1 MSTRHSRHPMRVFG
15 SSSVHAFQRSAIALA
30 ITAALLSAPVCAQ
43 EATTT
48 TTEANT
54 ASDPNTATDAKKK
67 SATEVEAVVVTGIRG
82 SVYRAQ
88 DIKRDSDT
96 FVDSVT
102 ALDIGALPDRS
113 VTETLSRIPGVTIDH
128 FLSVGDP
135 EHFSAEGSGVQV
147 RGLTQVRS
155 ELNGRDSFSAS
166 GGRALSFQDVPSE
179 LMAGVDVYKN
189 QKADMIEGGVGGSVD
204 LRTFMPFDFDGQRI
218 SASLSENYGDFAEEY
233 KPTVSALYSNT
244 WDTSVGKVGLLVD
257 ITHSELATRTDGMF
271 VRPFF
276 RNDNNDLDGDGTN
289 DELWLPRGADWR
301 TLEYERERD
310 GAYVALQWKPSDDV
324 ELYATAFQ
332 SKYDELWNEDAIFV
346 SNDPLQV
353 SLDTSQP
360 YELDGDVFRSGRLTQ
375 PGGVP
380 MGTDIRASHRESKT
394 TDYSFGLKW
403 KLSEAT
409 QLSTDFQYI
418 KATTKSLDSTVS
430 LGVNVPYVDVTLNGN
445 GVPSIGVDEQFTA
458 NPANYYWGFTMDHRD
473 DNEADQIA
481 WRADLKHSF
490 DGGFVRAVKFG
501 VRLTDRGATSIDTG
515 YDWQPVFQ
523 PWMQWWALPGGQPL
537 PGLDLN
543 DTVNS
548 SLVHLNTFD
557 NFYRGDAST
566 PGSFFAP
573 VLGTALGFP
582 NSYQD
587 IHGAASPYYLCCYG
601 QITPR
606 SVQDPQ
612 WRNVQNEKTTGA
624 YAMLDFSVD
633 DLRLDGNVG
642 VRAVRTENSAQGFLV
657 YPNQAFAPYLGA
669 GESEPITAKNS
680 YTDVLPSMNV
690 RWEFADN
697 LILRFAA
704 SKAIARPNFSDMQAY
719 QILNAGINENNMVG
733 GESCA
738 DIRDGVDPNDP
749 SDDPTV
755 MPAGCLDLTGS
766 SYDNPYL
773 KPMKANQFDLSLEWY
788 FDPDKG
794 GMAWVNLFRKDVK
807 DYFRRQSQLVSY
819 PGVDGNQYDYLI
831 SRPVNVGTARIQGA
845 EIGWTQFFDFLPAP
859 FDGFGMS
866 ANYTYI
872 DSSTNVPNN
881 LDTQPVD
888 TDGSTFGDLPADGL
902 SKNSYNVAAFYEKG
916 PWQIRLAYNWRS
928 EYLLSIGPNGYN
940 GGDGGIAWKLPVYSD
955 AYGQLDGSIFY
966 KFNDH
971 IQLGLE
977 MNNLNNAEQRTI
989 MDQNGAGRRVTS
1001 WYVND
1006 TRYAATL
1013 RLTF

>member
-1 MSTRHSRHPMRVFG
+1 MSKRQCRYPVSRMVDCSSIRSSFG
-15 SSSVHAFQRSAIALA
+15 TLQRSAIALSIA
-30 ITAALLSAPVCAQ
+30 AALLSANVHAQ
-43 EATTT
+43 EA
-48 TTEANT
+48 AST
-54 ASDPNTATDAKKK
+54 ADDAKKED
-67 SATEVEAVVVTGIRG
+67 ATELDAVVVSGIRG
-82 SVYRAQ
+82 SVYKAQ

-166 GGRALSFQDVPSE
+166 GGRSLSFQDVPAE

-204 LRTFMPFDFDGQRI
+204 LRTFMPFDFEGQRI
-218 SASLSENYGDFAEEY
+218 SASFSENYGDFAEEY
-233 KPTVSALYSNT
+233 KPTVSALYSNS
-244 WDTSVGKVGLLVD
+244 WETSAGKVGFLID

-276 RNDNNDLDGDGTN
+276 KNDNNDLNGDGVN
-289 DELWLPRGADWR
+289 EELWLPRGADWR

-310 GAYVALQWKPSDDV
+310 GAYIALQWQPSDDV

-353 SLDTSQP
+353 TLDTSQP

-403 KLSEAT
+403 KLSDST
-409 QLSTDFQYI
+409 QLTTDFQYI
-418 KATTKSLDSTVS
+418 KATTKGLDSTVS
-430 LGVNVPYVDVTLNGN
+430 LGVNVPYVDVTLNGS
-445 GVPSIGVDEQFTA
+445 GVPSIGIDEQFTA

-473 DNEADQIA
+473 DNEADQMA

-501 VRLTDRGATSIDTG
+501 VRMTDRGATSIDTG

-523 PWMQWWALPGGQPL
+523 PWMQWWALPGDQPL

-543 DTVNS
+543 ETVNS

-557 NFYRGDAST
+557 NFYRGDANT

-582 NSYQD
+582 NSYLD
-587 IHGAASPYYLCCYG
+587 IHGAAAPYYNCCFG

-606 SVQDPQ
+606 SLQDPQ
-612 WRNVQNEKTTGA
+612 WQNVQNEKTTGA
-624 YAMLDFSVD
+624 YAMLDFSLD
-633 DLRLDGNVG
+633 DIRLDGNVG
-642 VRAVRTENSAQGFLV
+642 VRAVRTENSARGFV
-657 YPNQAFAPYLGA
+657 INPNRSYAPYLGA
-669 GESEPITAKNS
+669 GESQPITANNS
-680 YTDVLPSMNV
+680 YTDVLPSLNV
-690 RWEFADN
+690 RWELVDD

-719 QILNAGINENNMVG
+719 QVLNADV
-733 GESCA
+733 
-738 DIRDGVDPNDP
+738 RDGVTP
-749 SDDPTV
+749 PTDGSALPV
-755 MPAGCLDLTGS
+755 TDLELTGS
-766 SYDNPYL
+766 SFDNPYL
-773 KPMKANQFDLSLEWY
+773 EPMKANQFDLSLEWY

-794 GMAWVNLFRKDVK
+794 GMAWINLFRKDVK
-807 DYFRRQSQLVSY
+807 DYFRRQTQLVSY

-831 SRPVNVGTARIQGA
+831 TRPVNVGTARIQGA
-845 EIGWTQFFDFLPAP
+845 EIGWNQFFDFLPAP
-859 FDGFGMS
+859 FDGFGVS

-872 DSSTNVPNN
+872 DSSTDVPNN
-881 LDTQPVD
+881 LDTQPID
-888 TDGSTFGDLPADGL
+888 TDGSAFGDLPADGL

-966 KFNDH
+966 RFNDH
-971 IQLGLE
+971 LQLGLE

-1013 RLTF
+1013 RVTF

>member
-1 MSTRHSRHPMRVFG
+1 MSTRQSRSPASRVAGRTNFRRLQ
-15 SSSVHAFQRSAIALA
+15 HSAIALS
-30 ITAALLSAPVCAQ
+30 IAALLSANAHAQ
-43 EATTT
+43 ESQAAP
-48 TTEANT
+48 EG
-54 ASDPNTATDAKKK
+54 TDAKKE
-67 SATEVEAVVVTGIRG
+67 AVDLDAVVVTGIRG
-82 SVYRAQ
+82 SIYRAQ

-135 EHFSAEGSGVQV
+135 EHFSAEGNGVQV

-166 GGRALSFQDVPSE
+166 GGRNLSFQDVPSE

-218 SASLSENYGDFAEEY
+218 SGSVSENYGDFVKKY
-233 KPTVSALYSNT
+233 KPSYSGLYSNT
-244 WDTSVGKVGLLVD
+244 WDTSIGKVGFLVD
-257 ITHSELATRTDGMF
+257 IAHSELATRTDGLF

-276 RNDNNDLDGDGTN
+276 KNDNNDLNGDGVN
-289 DELWLPRGADWR
+289 EELWLPRGADWR
-301 TLEYERERD
+301 TLEYERKRD
-310 GAYVALQWKPSDDV
+310 GAYVALQWRPSDIV

-332 SKYDELWNEDAIFV
+332 SKYEELWNEDAIFV

-353 SLDTSQP
+353 TLDASQP
-360 YELDGDVFRSGRLTQ
+360 YEMDGDVFRSGRLTQ

-380 MGTDIRASHRESKT
+380 MGTDIRASKRKSKT
-394 TDYSFGLKW
+394 TDFSFGLKW
-403 KLSEAT
+403 SLSDNTELT
-409 QLSTDFQYI
+409 TDFQYI
-418 KATTKSLDSTVS
+418 KATTKGLDSTVS
-430 LGVNVPYVDVTLNGN
+430 LGVNVPYIDVALG
-445 GVPSIGVDEQFTA
+445 GRPSIGVDEQFTG
-458 NPANYYWGFTMDHRD
+458 NPDNYYWGFTMDHQD
-473 DNEADQIA
+473 DNEAEELA

-490 DGGFVRAVKFG
+490 DSGFIKSVKFG
-501 VRLTDRGATSIDTG
+501 VRMTDRDATSIDTG
-515 YDWQPVFQ
+515 YNWKPVFQ
-523 PWMQWWALPGGQPL
+523 TWMQGWALPSGAMP
-537 PGLDLN
+537 PLDLN
-543 DTVNS
+543 GTINS

-557 NFYRGDAST
+557 NFYRGDANT
-566 PGSFFAP
+566 PGGFYAP
-573 VLGTALGFP
+573 VLATALGFP
-582 NSYQD
+582 GSYQA
-587 IHGAASPYYLCCYG
+587 IHDAAVPYYNCCISYA
-601 QITPR
+601 QTEL
-606 SVQDPQ
+606 DDLHT
-612 WRNVQNEKTTGA
+612 NVQAETTEAA
-624 YAMLDFSVD
+624 YLMVNFGLDNA
-633 DLRLDGNVG
+633 RLDGNVG
-642 VRAVRTENSAQGFLV
+642 VRVVRTENAARGFLI
-657 YPNQAFAPYLGA
+657 YPNVAYAPYLGT
-669 GESEPITAKNS
+669 GQSEPMTAENS
-680 YTDVLPSMNV
+680 YTDVLPSLNL

-719 QILNAGINENNMVG
+719 QVLNV
-733 GESCA
+733 
-738 DIRDGVDPNDP
+738 DVRDGVTPPTDGSPLPP
-749 SDDPTV
+749 SD
-755 MPAGCLDLTGS
+755 LELTGS
-766 SYDNPYL
+766 SFDNPYL
-773 KPMKANQFDLSLEWY
+773 EPMKANQFDLSLEWY
-788 FDPDKG
+788 FDPDRG
-794 GMAWVNLFRKDVK
+794 GMAWINLFHKDVK
-807 DYFRRQSQLVSY
+807 DYFRRQSQLVGF
-819 PGVDGNQYDYLI
+819 PGVDGNEYDYLI
-831 SRPVNVGTARIQGA
+831 TRPVNVGTARIQGA
-845 EIGWTQFFDFLPAP
+845 EIGWNQFFDFLPAP

-872 DSSTNVPNN
+872 DSSTKVPNN
-881 LDTQPVD
+881 QDTQPVD
-888 TDGSTFGDLPADGL
+888 TDGSVFGDLPADGL

-940 GGDGGIAWKLPVYSD
+940 GGDGGIPWKLPVYSD

-1013 RLTF
+1013 RVTF